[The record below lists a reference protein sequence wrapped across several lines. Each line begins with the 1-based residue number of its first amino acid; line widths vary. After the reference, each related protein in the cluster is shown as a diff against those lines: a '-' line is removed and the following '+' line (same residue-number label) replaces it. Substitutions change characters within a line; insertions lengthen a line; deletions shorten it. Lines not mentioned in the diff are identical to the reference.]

1 MILSTFWPE
10 LSSAH
15 ETARPPQK
23 LRQRAILPVQ
33 PRKHRDA
40 QDPRCSGASARYP
53 AMAQPTMTEQ
63 DRNEALV
70 PPSWSALGTYKLPLS
85 GSTLALPQG
94 YAVTFG
100 ADAQRAYKL
109 LGNPT
114 ELNGLE
120 AMVIGGK
127 DADQIITFE
136 SFQIGYVT
144 LDDWGQVDPT
154 ALLAQIH
161 RNMERKNEERRQQ
174 GVPELR
180 VKSWLKPPRLDRY
193 TATVSWTIAADQTPG
208 TSVNSVALCLG
219 RSGFEKLTWITLQD
233 KYLAT
238 GSHLDEMLR
247 AHSFGP
253 GTAYAD
259 HVSTDKMAQYSIA
272 TLVAKVLGAKTIKA
286 EAAGL
291 GAGLAKFFRALFAA
305 ISAGSCGVV
314 RRHRRRP
321 ENGV

>member
-1 MILSTFWPE
+1 RQRKRGAARDPGGRG
-10 LSSAH
+10 AG
-15 ETARPPQK
+15 ARPP
-23 LRQRAILPVQ
+23 AV
-33 PRKHRDA
+33 
-40 QDPRCSGASARYP
+40 
-53 AMAQPTMTEQ
+53 AQPTMTEQ

-70 PPSWSALGTYKLPLS
+70 PPSWSAPGTYKLPLS

-144 LDDWGQVDPT
+144 LDDWWQVDPT

-161 RNMERKNEERRQQ
+161 RNTERKNQERRQQ

-180 VKSWLKPPRLDRY
+180 VKHWLKPPD
-193 TATVSWTIAADQTPG
+193 
-208 TSVNSVALCLG
+208 
-219 RSGFEKLTWITLQD
+219 
-233 KYLAT
+233 
-238 GSHLDEMLR
+238 
-247 AHSFGP
+247 
-253 GTAYAD
+253 
-259 HVSTDKMAQYSIA
+259 SIA
-272 TLVAKVLGAKTIKA
+272 TQRQSIGRSQPIRPREHRSAPLLCVSVAMDLKNSLGSLSKTSI
-286 EAAGL
+286 
-291 GAGLAKFFRALFAA
+291 
-305 ISAGSCGVV
+305 
-314 RRHRRRP
+314 
-321 ENGV
+321 